1 MRKSRIF
8 RTVSILLISLLIV
21 LFIGPFLIPVL
32 PLKGTKTNQELADHD
47 SQFIEI
53 NGLAVHIKKVGQGK
67 SAFIL
72 LHGFG
77 ASLYSWHAVMEPFG
91 QLGTVIAYDRP
102 AFGLTDRPMEWEG
115 ENPYGTQANVD
126 LLQGVI
132 DHFGLDKVVLVGN
145 SAGGSVAMNF
155 YLQHK
160 DRVQALILVDPAV
173 YEDGGRMSWLGP
185 ILHLPQIQHL
195 GPLFIR
201 SIQKKGLDLI
211 KMAWYDPSQIP
222 EETWDGYTKPL
233 SASNWDMSLWYFTMA
248 GQAGDLPEHLDEFSL
263 PVLVITGDTDRIVPT
278 EYSVRL
284 ARELPNATL
293 EIILQAGH
301 VPHEE
306 RPALFMQAVNEF
318 LQTIH

>member
-8 RTVSILLISLLIV
+8 RTISILLISLLIV

-132 DHFGLDKVVLVGN
+132 DHFGLDKVILVGN

-222 EETWDGYTKPL
+222 KKLGMVIPSHFQLPIGTCHFGISPWQVRQVIYLNTLTSFHCL
-233 SASNWDMSLWYFTMA
+233 SW
-248 GQAGDLPEHLDEFSL
+248 
-263 PVLVITGDTDRIVPT
+263 
-278 EYSVRL
+278 
-284 ARELPNATL
+284 
-293 EIILQAGH
+293 
-301 VPHEE
+301 
-306 RPALFMQAVNEF
+306 
-318 LQTIH
+318 